1 MERHSY
7 SKVSRKVLPET
18 MRKLYFSTKFSY
30 LSHLVVRKVVN
41 PLICS
46 TCDQE
51 LISSCNNCNLIVV
64 FHTFLKLYL
73 IRNMIWYDS
82 VYMTQDEVE
91 KYLFFLWGGWGQTFF
106 TVKLDYCRFSQP
118 SLKFHEMV
126 AKKQKIH
133 IFRKSANTLL
143 QKSLKTICPILLDCA
158 QNGIRV
164 PDDGFPILTFC
175 ASVYN
180 FKTFN

>member
-18 MRKLYFSTKFSY
+18 MRKLCFSTKFSH
-30 LSHLVVRKVVN
+30 LSQLVVRKVVN

-46 TCDQE
+46 TCGQD
-51 LISSCNNCNLIVV
+51 LTSSCNNCNLIVV

-73 IRNMIWYDS
+73 SRNMIWYDS
-82 VYMTQDEVE
+82 VYMTQCEVE
-91 KYLFFLWGGWGQTFF
+91 KYLLLFFLWGGGQTFF
-106 TVKLDYCRFSQP
+106 KIKQDYCRFSHP

-126 AKKQKIH
+126 AKKIH

-143 QKSLKTICPILLDCA
+143 QKSLKTVCPILLDCA
-158 QNGIRV
+158 HKMV
-164 PDDGFPILTFC
+164 LGFLMMDFL
-175 ASVYN
+175 S
-180 FKTFN
+180 